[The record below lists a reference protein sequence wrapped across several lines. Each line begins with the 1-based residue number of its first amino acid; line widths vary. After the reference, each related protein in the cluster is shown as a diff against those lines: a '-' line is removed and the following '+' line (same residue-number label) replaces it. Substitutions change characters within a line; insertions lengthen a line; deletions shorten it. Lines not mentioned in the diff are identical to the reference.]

1 MLNFRKHF
9 RSVCDSVKND
19 PLTVIFPLMLIVTAT
34 YISLICSS
42 ELAVRVDV
50 NGQPYGYINSMDTVI
65 NAEAEIDRKIY
76 TAAGESY
83 TESNS
88 ITYSF
93 DFVKNPEYLT
103 EDECTEILWSYLED
117 DFCEAYMLYVDDV
130 HAAANE
136 SGYNLYNL
144 LNTIEAELLESA
156 PKDFSQV
163 KFSNR
168 LRLEKQLC
176 AKSYI
181 KTIAEINTL
190 LNPLAEEQ
198 RAVIATYAAKAL
210 EKPKDVSVRIGAF
223 SAATFVEG
231 DKLAPVVS
239 ASGIP
244 GALALEYSFV
254 ETQVVDEVILYDTV
268 YNNDDALFEGT
279 EIVTVEGVC
288 GKKVVE
294 YEVLYDDN
302 GDTVARNIKNET
314 IVVPAI
320 DKVVTVGTRVKP
332 EPVPTGTFIWPCEA
346 PMGVTSYYGWR
357 ELNGRP
363 DYHLGI
369 DMPDKLGSPIW
380 AADGGEVVWAGS
392 SYSYGNSVR
401 VQHDNN
407 KVTVYAHLD
416 TISVNV
422 GDMVFQGQEIGTM
435 GHTGVAYGTHLHF
448 EIRINGGTVNPLK
461 YLPEK

>member
-1 MLNFRKHF
+1 MLNFKKYF
-9 RSVCDSVKND
+9 RSVCGTVKNHLSAVVFI
-19 PLTVIFPLMLIVTAT
+19 LTLMATVT
-34 YISLICSS
+34 YISLVCSS
-42 ELAVRVDV
+42 DIAVRVYV
-50 NGQPYGYINSMDTVI
+50 NGQPHGYIESINNVI
-65 NAEAEIDRKIY
+65 SAEAEIDRKIY
-76 TAAGESY
+76 NAAGESY
-83 TESNS
+83 TNPNVV
-88 ITYSF
+88 TYSF
-93 DFVKNPEYLT
+93 DLVNNPEYLNE
-103 EDECTEILWSYLED
+103 EDCCEILWSYLAD
-117 DFCEAYMLYVDDV
+117 DFCEGYMLYVDDV
-130 HAAANE
+130 HVAANE
-136 SGYNLYNL
+136 SGYDLYNL

-168 LRLEKQLC
+168 LRLERQIC
-176 AKSYI
+176 AKSYM
-181 KTIAEINTL
+181 KSIAEINTL

-198 RAVIATYAAKAL
+198 RNVIATYAAENAVKTQ
-210 EKPKDVSVRIGAF
+210 DVNVRIGAF
-223 SAATFVEG
+223 SAAIPLESDMLTPTFVSTG
-231 DKLAPVVS
+231 GV
-239 ASGIP
+239 GTM
-244 GALALEYSFV
+244 ALAYSFV

-268 YNNDDALFEGT
+268 YIEDNTLFEGT
-279 EIVTVEGVC
+279 EIVNTEGVC

-294 YEVLYDDN
+294 YEVLYNDN
-302 GDTVARNIKNET
+302 GDVVARNVKTET
-314 IVVPAI
+314 VIEPAT
-320 DKVVTVGTRVKP
+320 DKVVTIGTRVKP

-346 PMGVTSYYGWR
+346 PKGVTSYYGWR
-357 ELNGRP
+357 DLNGRP

-369 DMPDKLGSPIW
+369 DMPDELGSPIW

-401 VQHDNN
+401 VQHGD

-416 TISVNV
+416 KILVNV